1 MYIKVNGRNTIDI
14 LYLLIGT
21 IWLFLVM
28 AVPRAYAGTKTALL
42 VLLCG
47 ISFMENLYCKTRVKK
62 TYYVAIIGF
71 IGYFGF
77 SLFYGILSGYKFAS
91 VDYALVNYYFITPI
105 ASFFLGMIFTKKKRW
120 EYIESF
126 LIYGGTTITIL
137 NIGAIMAN
145 FGVIPKLAVFNF

>member
-1 MYIKVNGRNTIDI
+1 MA
-14 LYLLIGT
+14 
-21 IWLFLVM
+21 FLVM

-105 ASFFLGMIFTKKKRW
+105 ASFFLGMIFTKKNGGSILSLFNLW
-120 EYIESF
+120 WDNHYHSEYWSDN
-126 LIYGGTTITIL
+126 G
-137 NIGAIMAN
+137 
-145 FGVIPKLAVFNF
+145 KLWSHS